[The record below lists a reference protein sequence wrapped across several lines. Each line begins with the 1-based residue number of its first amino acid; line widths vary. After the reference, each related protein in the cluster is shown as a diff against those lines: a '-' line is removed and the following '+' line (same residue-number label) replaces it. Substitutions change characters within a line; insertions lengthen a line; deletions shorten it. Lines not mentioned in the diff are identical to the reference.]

1 VAGAGRSRA
10 KLWPVKIG
18 VIGATGPAG
27 MGLAARLASVGHEV
41 IAGSRDPARAEAAV
55 GALRDQWGSRV
66 DTLKPG
72 SNADAAAGGEM
83 VALAVPWEGAVDT
96 AHNHAD
102 ALAGKTVIAMANG
115 LTKQGR
121 EFHAILPE
129 EGSVSMAVQAAVP
142 DTRVV
147 AAFHLVPAAAFGD
160 LDRAME
166 SDVIACGDDDEARTA
181 VLDLIAGIP
190 DLRAFDGGSLV
201 NAVGIEAF
209 AAMLLTINLRHRGK
223 AALRL
228 LGVDGHVPGRERA

>member
-1 VAGAGRSRA
+1 M
-10 KLWPVKIG
+10 KIG
-18 VIGATGPAG
+18 VLGATGPAG

-55 GALRDQWGSRV
+55 AELRDRWGARV
-66 DTLKPG
+66 DRLKAG
-72 SNADAAAGGEM
+72 SNADAAAGGEQ
-83 VALAVPWEGAVDT
+83 VVLAVPWEGAVET
-96 AHNHAD
+96 ACAHAD
-102 ALAGKTVIAMANG
+102 VLAGKVVVAMANG
-115 LTKQGR
+115 LAKKGR

-142 DTRVV
+142 ELRVV

-160 LDRAME
+160 LDHPME
-166 SDVIACGDDDEARTA
+166 SDVIACGDDDDARTA
-181 VLDLIAGIP
+181 VMELIIGIP

-228 LGVDGHVPGRERA
+228 LGVEGYARPDLPA